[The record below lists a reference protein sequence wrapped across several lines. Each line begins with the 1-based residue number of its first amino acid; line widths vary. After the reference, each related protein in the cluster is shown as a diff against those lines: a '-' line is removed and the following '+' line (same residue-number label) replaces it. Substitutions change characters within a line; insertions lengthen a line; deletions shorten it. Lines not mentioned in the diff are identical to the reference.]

1 MDYRTSP
8 YVREKDMSTTT
19 MAAYYC
25 VSGPYPYFCVTPD
38 LPPYSPFNPP
48 PAHPP
53 CGCQIFT
60 PEPMPADLMRK
71 LIKALERNGNLLRK
85 NKELQAELAELKRQ
99 LAARP
104 ATPSEKL

>member
-1 MDYRTSP
+1 
-8 YVREKDMSTTT
+8 
-19 MAAYYC
+19 
-25 VSGPYPYFCVTPD
+25 
-38 LPPYSPFNPP
+38 
-48 PAHPP
+48 
-53 CGCQIFT
+53 
-60 PEPMPADLMRK
+60 MPADLMRK